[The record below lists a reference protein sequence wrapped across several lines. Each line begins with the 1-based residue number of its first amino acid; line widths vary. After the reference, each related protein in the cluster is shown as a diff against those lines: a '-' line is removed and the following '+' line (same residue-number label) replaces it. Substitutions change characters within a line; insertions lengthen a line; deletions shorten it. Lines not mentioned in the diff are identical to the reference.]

1 MRPVTGILL
10 LASIFAVIGCSK
22 TWDDHYNK
30 VPETINTNVWDA
42 IQGDNNLSRFVEVM
56 KQYKYDTLFTSN
68 DTYTLFIPNNT
79 AIDNLMQTQKFD
91 TTNLN
96 YLISKYFIQPVD
108 ISGTRKLQTL
118 GKKFVLFN
126 NSGSKP
132 TYDGVSLDFESPLY
146 INGKYFVMNE
156 VPQPRM
162 NLYQFFRIN
171 NPVLKS
177 YIDKQD
183 SIILDQE
190 KSRPIGF
197 DENGNTVYDTVSITE
212 NLFELKYFAVS
223 KEFRSQTATFVY
235 PRLETYN
242 NALEEMAQ
250 KLGGNFTSAS
260 DVPVKWQEDVLI
272 PFLLDHGTFLNMLEP
287 SEFPPVRIKNNRQVF
302 NMLNILGD
310 SVVADY
316 VPVDKYMCSN
326 GVTYDYQHFS
336 IPDSLYNGAE
346 KFEGEWLARASG
358 ANKYVWR
365 SNVTVSSTKSF
376 PVLNSYIKGMSN
388 DSILS
393 VNFTK
398 GYAGTFSLQFKFKN
412 LFPRKYRMVV
422 TTHMDIGGLYDIY
435 VDDQLVKSFDYY
447 EYIKSR
453 GLIKSVT
460 GSIFVP
466 VGRYNK
472 FDCYVDNITQYERP
486 TIRFEYK
493 GPGTAVPQNGLVI
506 DVIEFLPVLE

>member
-1 MRPVTGILL
+1 MRSVTGILL
-10 LASIFAVIGCSK
+10 VVSILAVIGCSK

-42 IQGDNNLSRFVEVM
+42 IQGNTNLSRFVEVM
-56 KQYKYDTLFTSN
+56 KQYKYDTLFSSN
-68 DTYTLFIPNNT
+68 NTYTLFIPDNN
-79 AIDNLMQTQKFD
+79 AIDNAIQAAKFD

-96 YLISKYFIQPVD
+96 YLITKFFIQPID
-108 ISGTRKLQTL
+108 ISGKRKLQTL
-118 GKKFVLFN
+118 GKKFATFD

-132 TYDGVSLDFESPLY
+132 AFDGISLDFESPLY
-146 INGKYFVMNE
+146 VNGKYFIMHE
-156 VPQPRM
+156 VAQPRL
-162 NLYQFFRIN
+162 NLYQFFRAN
-171 NPVLKS
+171 NPILKA

-197 DENGNTVYDTVSITE
+197 DEKGNTVYDTVSITI
-212 NLFELKYFAVS
+212 NKFEMKYFAVT
-223 KEFRSQTATFVY
+223 KEYRSQTATFVY
-235 PRLETYN
+235 PRVETYN
-242 NALEEMAQ
+242 NALDEMAQ
-250 KLGGNFTSAS
+250 KLGGSFHSGS

-287 SEFPPVRIKNNRQVF
+287 SEFPPVKIKKNRQVF

-316 VPVDKYMCSN
+316 VPVDQYLCSN

-336 IPDSLYNGAE
+336 IPDSLFNGST
-346 KFEGEWLARASG
+346 KFEGEWLARTTG

-365 SNVTVSSTKSF
+365 SNVTVNSSSSF
-376 PVLNSYIKGMSN
+376 PVVESYIKGMSN

-398 GYAGTFSLQFKFKN
+398 GYSGTFSLQFRAKN
-412 LFPRKYRMVV
+412 LFPRRYRMVV
-422 TTHMDIGGLYDIY
+422 TTHMDIGGLYNIY
-435 VDDQLVKSFDYY
+435 IDDQLVKTFDYY
-447 EYIKSR
+447 EYVKTR

-460 GSIFVP
+460 GATFVP
-466 VGRYNK
+466 TGRYNK
-472 FDCYVDNITQYERP
+472 FDCYVDNITQYEKP

-493 GPGTAVPQNGLVI
+493 GPGTSVPQNGLVI
-506 DVIEFLPVLE
+506 DVIEFLPVLQ